1 MVKICCIGA
10 GYVGGPTMAVIALKC
25 PSIEVVVVDISV
37 PRITAWN
44 SDQLPIYEPGLDGVV
59 KACRGKN
66 LFFSTDVEKHVMEA
80 DIVFVSVNT
89 PTKTRGLGAGKAA
102 DLTYWESAARM
113 IADVSK
119 SDKIVVEKSTVPVK
133 TAEAIEKILTHNS
146 KGIKFQILSNPEF
159 LAEGTAI
166 DDLFK
171 PDRVLIGGRETPEGQ
186 KAVKALKDVYA
197 QWVPED
203 RILTTN
209 LWSAELS
216 KLAANAFLAQRISSV
231 NAMSALCE
239 ATGADVTQVSYAVGK
254 DSRIGPKFLNASVG
268 FGGSCFQKDILN
280 LVYICECNGLP
291 EVAEY
296 WKQVI
301 KINDYQKNR
310 FVNRVVSSMFNTVS
324 GKKIAILGFAFKK
337 DTGDTR
343 ETPAIDVCKGL
354 LGDKATLS
362 IYDPQVTEDQIQR
375 DLTMNKFDWDHP
387 LHLQPMSPTAVKQV
401 AVTWDAYEATK
412 GAHGICILTEWD
424 EFKTLD
430 YKRIFDNMQKPAFVF
445 DGRNVVNADQ
455 LREIG
460 FIVYSIGKPLDPWLK
475 DMPADFVCV
484 RFVAVRN
491 LEKENGED
499 LLHRSRVRWWSYNGV
514 PRITAWNSD
523 QLPIYEP
530 GLFDVVKQCRG
541 KNLFFSTEVDKHIA
555 EADIV
560 FVSVNTPTKTRGLGA
575 GKAADLTYWESA
587 ARQIADVSKSD
598 KIVVEKSTVPVK
610 TAEAI
615 EKILTHNSKGIKYQI
630 LSNPEFLAEGT
641 AIDDLFKPDRV
652 LIGGRET
659 PEGQK
664 AVKVLKD
671 VYANWVPED
680 RILTTNLWSAEL
692 SKLAANAFLA
702 QRISSVN
709 AMSALCEATGA
720 DVTQVSYAVG
730 KDTRIGPKFLNAS
743 VGFGGSC
750 FQKDILNLVYI
761 CECNGLPEVADYWR
775 KVIKINDYQKS
786 RFVNRIVSSMF
797 NTVSGKKIAILG
809 FAFKKD
815 TGDTRETPAIDV
827 CKGLLGDKASL
838 SIYDPQVTEDQMQ
851 RDLSMNK
858 FDWDHPLHLQPSSPS
873 AAVKQVSVVWD
884 AYEATKGAHGVC
896 ILTEWDE
903 FKNLDYKRIYD
914 NMQKPAFIFDGR
926 NVVNVDQLREMGFIV
941 YSIGK
946 PLDKWLKDMP

>member
-25 PSIEVVVVDISV
+25 PSIEVAVVDISV
-37 PRITAWN
+37 PRINAWN
-44 SDQLPIYEPGLDGVV
+44 SDQLPIYEPGLDAVV
-59 KACRGKN
+59 KQCRGKN
-66 LFFSTDVEKHVMEA
+66 LFFSTNVEKHVREA

-89 PTKTRGLGAGKAA
+89 PTKTQGLGAGKAA

-166 DDLFK
+166 QDLFN
-171 PDRVLIGGRETPEGQ
+171 PDRVLIGGRETPEGN
-186 KAVKALKDVYA
+186 KAVQALKDVYA
-197 QWVPED
+197 HWVPED

-239 ATGADVTQVSYAVGK
+239 ATGADVTQVSYAVSK
-254 DSRIGPKFLNASVG
+254 DTRIGPKFLNASVG

-324 GKKIAILGFAFKK
+324 NKKIAILGFAFKK

-354 LGDKATLS
+354 LGDKARLS
-362 IYDPQVTEDQIQR
+362 IFDPQVTVDQIQR
-375 DLTMNKFDWDHP
+375 DLTMKKFDWDHP
-387 LHLQPMSPTAVKQV
+387 LHLQPMSPTTVKQV
-401 AVTWDAYEATK
+401 TCVWDAYEATK
-412 GAHGICILTEWD
+412 DAHGICILTEWD
-424 EFKTLD
+424 EFKNLD
-430 YKRIFDNMQKPAFVF
+430 FKRIYDNMQKPAFVF
-445 DGRNVVNADQ
+445 DGRNIVNVDQ

-460 FIVYSIGKPLDPWLK
+460 ND
-475 DMPADFVCV
+475 
-484 RFVAVRN
+484 
-491 LEKENGED
+491 
-499 LLHRSRVRWWSYNGV
+499 
-514 PRITAWNSD
+514 T
-523 QLPIYEP
+523 
-530 GLFDVVKQCRG
+530 
-541 KNLFFSTEVDKHIA
+541 ST
-555 EADIV
+555 
-560 FVSVNTPTKTRGLGA
+560 L
-575 GKAADLTYWESA
+575 
-587 ARQIADVSKSD
+587 RQDAKF
-598 KIVVEKSTVPVK
+598 
-610 TAEAI
+610 
-615 EKILTHNSKGIKYQI
+615 QI

-641 AIDDLFKPDRV
+641 AIQDLFNPDRV

-659 PEGQK
+659 PEGNK
-664 AVKVLKD
+664 AVQALKD
-671 VYANWVPED
+671 VYAHWVPED

-761 CECNGLPEVADYWR
+761 CECNGLPEVAEYW
-775 KVIKINDYQKS
+775 KQVIKINDYQKN
-786 RFVNRIVSSMF
+786 RFVNRVVSSMF
-797 NTVSGKKIAILG
+797 NTVSNKKIAILG

-827 CKGLLGDKASL
+827 CKGLLGDKARL
-838 SIYDPQVTEDQMQ
+838 SIFDPQVTVDQIQ
-851 RDLSMNK
+851 RDLTMKK
-858 FDWDHPLHLQPSSPS
+858 FDWDHPLHLQPMSPTT
-873 AAVKQVSVVWD
+873 VKQVTCVWD
-884 AYEATKGAHGVC
+884 AYEATKDAHGIC

-903 FKNLDYKRIYD
+903 FKNLDFKRIYD
-914 NMQKPAFIFDGR
+914 NMQKPAFVFDGR
-926 NVVNVDQLREMGFIV
+926 NIVNVDQLREIGFIV

-946 PLDKWLKDMP
+946 PLDAWLKDMPAVA